1 MATDSDTAM
10 GGAAPKRENA
20 QHHTS
25 TRHLVITVHGIR
37 TFGQWQQ
44 RLEQLV
50 KSTAPDIEIR
60 NYHFGYYSF
69 LAYIIPPLRW
79 LMTLRFRRSLIK
91 EIKRGRWTRVDIVAH
106 SFGTH
111 LAAWGL
117 HGIRPSK
124 RPKIHTIIFAAT
136 VLKQNFP
143 WSDLVDTCV
152 GRLINDCG
160 DKDNVLLLNQLVVL
174 FTGRAGRS
182 GFNGMTGDRF
192 RNRFFDFGH

>member
-91 EIKRGRWTRVDIVAH
+91 EIKRGR
-106 SFGTH
+106 
-111 LAAWGL
+111 
-117 HGIRPSK
+117 
-124 RPKIHTIIFAAT
+124 
-136 VLKQNFP
+136 
-143 WSDLVDTCV
+143 
-152 GRLINDCG
+152 
-160 DKDNVLLLNQLVVL
+160 
-174 FTGRAGRS
+174 
-182 GFNGMTGDRF
+182 
-192 RNRFFDFGH
+192 